1 MTSASANSPPEIT
14 FETTHG
20 GLPILKLD
28 FDARTPAEIDL
39 ERCVLRLSS
48 SNGKEVILVGTAH
61 VSKDSAETTERII
74 REERP
79 EIIFIELD
87 KNRLEKLLLNRS
99 LGEREVLKKTVEKIR
114 DIPSALKFVMSNLK
128 DVPGFV
134 YQLGGLIVG
143 SPAGNEFTKAI
154 EVAGDIGALVV
165 LGDRSAEVTAS
176 RVMQRVRYG
185 SKEKKREERRRREN
199 TKKEKTLRNPEE
211 RVREV
216 AEKYGCEDPA
226 KVLKCLK
233 RILSAGMNVALP
245 PGEAN
250 DEEEEVEEEEI
261 DLNDRNGGETSSS
274 SSSRTTKISAK
285 DLEVVRQCA
294 RKIIE
299 STRKEGFKGEGAFS
313 SSVFLDASNSETE
326 KDVRRTILDE
336 RDVILAHSLHRA
348 AKQAGPGVHKI
359 VGVVGSGHVPGIK
372 RIFTRLND
380 TSKQSESDVLISM
393 LAKEE
398 ERHAH
403 DEYLNAFPQDVD
415 APDPARD
422 MAQFAI
428 LFGGFA
434 YLNYKK
440 PAVARRVSAMFFGA
454 ISVVAVGAANVLVKV
469 GQLAEKLDDASHE
482 VRMHEKIPS
491 LLSDEANSRVLRTAR
506 IRNGVRKYGDTARE
520 DEF

>member
-185 SKEKKREERRRREN
+185 SKEKRREERRRRE
-199 TKKEKTLRNPEE
+199 KDEE
-211 RVREV
+211 RKD
-216 AEKYGCEDPA
+216 AEKSRGKSARSRGKIRVRGSRESAEMFEEDFERRNERGIA
-226 KVLKCLK
+226 AGRSK
-233 RILSAGMNVALP
+233 RGRS
-245 PGEAN
+245 
-250 DEEEEVEEEEI
+250 
-261 DLNDRNGGETSSS
+261 GG
-274 SSSRTTKISAK
+274 R
-285 DLEVVRQCA
+285 
-294 RKIIE
+294 
-299 STRKEGFKGEGAFS
+299 
-313 SSVFLDASNSETE
+313 
-326 KDVRRTILDE
+326 
-336 RDVILAHSLHRA
+336 
-348 AKQAGPGVHKI
+348 
-359 VGVVGSGHVPGIK
+359 SG
-372 RIFTRLND
+372 
-380 TSKQSESDVLISM
+380 
-393 LAKEE
+393 
-398 ERHAH
+398 
-403 DEYLNAFPQDVD
+403 
-415 APDPARD
+415 
-422 MAQFAI
+422 
-428 LFGGFA
+428 GGG
-434 YLNYKK
+434 N
-440 PAVARRVSAMFFGA
+440 
-454 ISVVAVGAANVLVKV
+454 
-469 GQLAEKLDDASHE
+469 
-482 VRMHEKIPS
+482 
-491 LLSDEANSRVLRTAR
+491 
-506 IRNGVRKYGDTARE
+506 
-520 DEF
+520 

>member
-185 SKEKKREERRRREN
+185 SKEKRREERRRREN
-199 TKKEKTLRNPEE
+199 TKKEKTMRNPEE

-233 RILSAGMNVALP
+233 RILSAGMNLALP

-261 DLNDRNGGETSSS
+261 DLNDRNGGEISSS

-326 KDVRRTILDE
+326 KM
-336 RDVILAHSLHRA
+336 
-348 AKQAGPGVHKI
+348 
-359 VGVVGSGHVPGIK
+359 
-372 RIFTRLND
+372 F
-380 TSKQSESDVLISM
+380 
-393 LAKEE
+393 E
-398 ERHAH
+398 ER
-403 DEYLNAFPQDVD
+403 F
-415 APDPARD
+415 
-422 MAQFAI
+422 
-428 LFGGFA
+428 
-434 YLNYKK
+434 
-440 PAVARRVSAMFFGA
+440 
-454 ISVVAVGAANVLVKV
+454 
-469 GQLAEKLDDASHE
+469 
-482 VRMHEKIPS
+482 
-491 LLSDEANSRVLRTAR
+491 
-506 IRNGVRKYGDTARE
+506 
-520 DEF
+520 

>member
-176 RVMQRVRYG
+176 RVMQRVRTG
-185 SKEKKREERRRREN
+185 VKRREGREKEKREHEERKD
-199 TKKEKTLRNPEE
+199 TEKSRGKSARSRGKI
-211 RVREV
+211 RVRGSRES
-216 AEKYGCEDPA
+216 AEMFEEDFERRNERGIA
-226 KVLKCLK
+226 AGRSK
-233 RILSAGMNVALP
+233 R
-245 PGEAN
+245 
-250 DEEEEVEEEEI
+250 
-261 DLNDRNGGETSSS
+261 RGG
-274 SSSRTTKISAK
+274 R
-285 DLEVVRQCA
+285 
-294 RKIIE
+294 
-299 STRKEGFKGEGAFS
+299 
-313 SSVFLDASNSETE
+313 
-326 KDVRRTILDE
+326 
-336 RDVILAHSLHRA
+336 
-348 AKQAGPGVHKI
+348 
-359 VGVVGSGHVPGIK
+359 SG
-372 RIFTRLND
+372 
-380 TSKQSESDVLISM
+380 
-393 LAKEE
+393 
-398 ERHAH
+398 
-403 DEYLNAFPQDVD
+403 
-415 APDPARD
+415 
-422 MAQFAI
+422 
-428 LFGGFA
+428 GGG
-434 YLNYKK
+434 N
-440 PAVARRVSAMFFGA
+440 
-454 ISVVAVGAANVLVKV
+454 
-469 GQLAEKLDDASHE
+469 
-482 VRMHEKIPS
+482 
-491 LLSDEANSRVLRTAR
+491 
-506 IRNGVRKYGDTARE
+506 
-520 DEF
+520 